1 VVADYIDNACRRER
15 EKERNDGSFIGKD
28 EKSERTRERERKV
41 AVYGKVKVLVDLIV
55 KILHGG

>member
-28 EKSERTRERERKV
+28 EKSKRTR
-41 AVYGKVKVLVDLIV
+41 
-55 KILHGG
+55 KIEK